1 MKSWLQCL
9 TIKAVIEWK
18 HEKIS
23 CENSNVV
30 PHEVQLQAYCWR
42 NEGLADELSEKKE
55 KKEGKSYTQFNMQVK
70 VWHIGIRN
78 VMKHVWRITCC
89 HMEGGKWKC
98 KIWPGNVKGNIFQ
111 VGLCASVVIHI
122 REHDGSENVAKKKCQ
137 SRLLVP
143 LDLSNVSDLFRQ
155 ELNSCGLY
163 QPSKKERIIR
173 RRMFT
178 SSAKRSIRRFEVVV
192 PQWTS

>member
-55 KKEGKSYTQFNMQVK
+55 KKEGKSYTQFNTQVK

-122 REHDGSENVAKKKCQ
+122 REHDGSENVAKKKKKCQ

-143 LDLSNVSDLFRQ
+143 LDLSNVSDFARSWILVDFINLQ
-155 ELNSCGLY
+155 
-163 QPSKKERIIR
+163 KK
-173 RRMFT
+173 
-178 SSAKRSIRRFEVVV
+178 KG
-192 PQWTS
+192 